1 MNHDDFENKLLSL
14 TRELHR
20 PDLTAQCKD
29 EILARALREA
39 EPTKSRVLPPRW
51 LMGAWAAAWAAVIAF
66 TFSAPNTTPPA
77 ASNAEVARLP
87 APVARPESAPTLL
100 ALNRNLQLDH
110 LP

>member
-20 PDLTAQCKD
+20 PDPTAQWKN

-39 EPTKSRVLPPRW
+39 EPVKSRLLPPRW
-51 LMGAWAAAWAAVIAF
+51 LMGAWAAAWAAVIAL
-66 TFSAPNTTPPA
+66 TFSAPNTTSPTSSSAQVAKLPP
-77 ASNAEVARLP
+77 
-87 APVARPESAPTLL
+87 PVARRESAPTLL